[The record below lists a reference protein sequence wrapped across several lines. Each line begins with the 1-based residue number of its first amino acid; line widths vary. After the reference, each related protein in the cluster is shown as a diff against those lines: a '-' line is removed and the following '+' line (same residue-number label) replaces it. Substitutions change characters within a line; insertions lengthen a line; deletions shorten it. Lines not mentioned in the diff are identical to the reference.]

1 MSEFK
6 REERYTVIKHKRID
20 SDTMEALRELID
32 SYQIPTEECV
42 VVEHDWPNYEHVWQT
57 VKQVADGT
65 FDADL
70 VKKQAAEIERLQA
83 EIERLRADFADARS
97 CAKALEQEMN
107 RARADE
113 HQAMHYLEQIR
124 KAVAPDVDFP
134 TLVRMCGEIQ
144 QERDQLKAVIAQCH
158 EAMCAVS
165 QAAYDNAFPVCC
177 GYAGAECCGL
187 PDPDWSEHDKLIMD
201 TLDGPINAVANQL
214 RAKASEA

>member
-1 MSEFK
+1 MKGWSTSAGDHHWQAGCAIEQLATENETL
-6 REERYTVIKHKRID
+6 REE
-20 SDTMEALRELID
+20 
-32 SYQIPTEECV
+32 
-42 VVEHDWPNYEHVWQT
+42 N
-57 VKQVADGT
+57 
-65 FDADL
+65 
-70 VKKQAAEIERLQA
+70 ERL
-83 EIERLRADFADARS
+83 LFANLYNTDMFNQMNDARKE
-97 CAKALEQEMN
+97 AE
-107 RARADE
+107 
-113 HQAMHYLEQIR
+113 
-124 KAVAPDVDFP
+124 
-134 TLVRMCGEIQ
+134 